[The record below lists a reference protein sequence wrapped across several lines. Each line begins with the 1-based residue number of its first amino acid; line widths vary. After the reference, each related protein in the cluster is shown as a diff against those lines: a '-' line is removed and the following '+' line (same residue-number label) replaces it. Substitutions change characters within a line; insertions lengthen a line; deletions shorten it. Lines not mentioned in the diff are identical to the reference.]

1 MKHLNHE
8 TMLSAYIDGE
18 LDTSTLNEVDL
29 LLEKDQGAIRFILD
43 AVRTT
48 ALLRAKM
55 NDILHED
62 IPQRLFDTL
71 STRQISRSHRKA
83 LIPHLLRVAAVLI
96 LGLIGFGTGM
106 LMERN
111 AGDNF
116 SAVITPLPAQYS
128 HFVEAALENNLSGK
142 PRELLAPSAR
152 VTVTPIKT
160 YRNKSGV
167 YYREYHL
174 EVVTRNE
181 RSQINGLAYRT
192 GKGQWKTSAL
202 FFLDRENAT

>member
-1 MKHLNHE
+1 
-8 TMLSAYIDGE
+8 MLSAYLDGE
-18 LDTSTLNEVDL
+18 LDTTTLHEVDL
-29 LLEKDQGAIRFILD
+29 LLEKDEGARRYILD
-43 AVRTT
+43 SVRTT

-62 IPQRLFDTL
+62 IPQHLFDTL
-71 STRQISRSHRKA
+71 NPRQISKSHRKA
-83 LIPHLLRVAAVLI
+83 LIPSLIRVAAVLI
-96 LGLIGFGTGM
+96 LGLLGFGTGM

-111 AGDNF
+111 VGENF

-128 HFVEAALENNLSGK
+128 NVVEAALENNLSGK
-142 PRELLAPSAR
+142 PREWLAPRAR

-174 EVVTRNE
+174 EVVTKTE
-181 RSQINGLAYRT
+181 RSRINGLAYRT